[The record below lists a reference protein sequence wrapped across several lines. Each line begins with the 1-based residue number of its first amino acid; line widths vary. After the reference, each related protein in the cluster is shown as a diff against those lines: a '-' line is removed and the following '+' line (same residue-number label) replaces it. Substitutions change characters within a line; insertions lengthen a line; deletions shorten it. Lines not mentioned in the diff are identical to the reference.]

1 MKKFTGRVTAIAAVT
16 ALTAACFSTTA
27 FAYGEMDVS
36 SSTFKSD
43 TDSSTSFQTWR
54 DTIWQNEKSDSG
66 KVALTPGSTE
76 KDLNFAWYSQVKCTP
91 AVKCG
96 KMDRRACKSI

>member
-54 DTIWQNEKSDSG
+54 DTI
-66 KVALTPGSTE
+66 
-76 KDLNFAWYSQVKCTP
+76 
-91 AVKCG
+91 
-96 KMDRRACKSI
+96 